1 MEAYNPRTG
10 FILRNQPTPECARVT
25 VPTTSLQKAC
35 RLLRVLSDARNTRLT
50 DLAMAAGV
58 DKASALRLLDTLA
71 AEGFIERDPDTKAFT
86 LGPEWLALRAASVR
100 RIDPRASVRPAL
112 IRLAQAFEDTTI
124 LSVPS
129 GWESVCLELRP
140 GTFPIRANY
149 LDVGSRRPLG
159 VGAGSLALL
168 AALPDA
174 EVEATLHAIAP
185 ALKRYPRISAAMLLR
200 EVESTRARGY
210 AVLLDVVVERMGG
223 IAIALPDPDGYPLGA
238 ISIAALNERITEREP
253 ALARALRREAE
264 AVCAA
269 WTPPAPNTAA
279 ARRRNATLA
288 SATPTTKTPTARK
301 TRRTTTTDL

>member
-1 MEAYNPRTG
+1 M
-10 FILRNQPTPECARVT
+10 T
-25 VPTTSLQKAC
+25 VPTTSLLKAC
-35 RLLRVLSDARNTRLT
+35 RLLRALSDARNTRLT
-50 DLAMAAGV
+50 DLAVAAGV

-71 AEGFIERDPDTKAFT
+71 AEGFIARDADTKAFS

-112 IRLAQAFEDTTI
+112 IRLAHAFEDTAM

-174 EVEATLHAIAP
+174 EVEATLQCIAP
-185 ALKRYPRISAAMLLR
+185 ALRRYPRVNAALLLR
-200 EVESTRARGY
+200 EVEATRARGY

-238 ISIAALNERITEREP
+238 ISIAALNERISEREP

-264 AVCAA
+264 TVCAA
-269 WTPPAPNTAA
+269 WTPPAPNSTA
-279 ARRRNATLA
+279 ARRRGGAMART
-288 SATPTTKTPTARK
+288 SPARK
-301 TRRTTTTDL
+301 TPPTSASITDLQPET

>member
-1 MEAYNPRTG
+1 M
-10 FILRNQPTPECARVT
+10 T

-35 RLLRVLSDARNTRLT
+35 RLLRALSDARNTRLT
-50 DLAMAAGV
+50 DLAGAAGV

-71 AEGFIERDPDTKAFT
+71 TEGFIERDPDTKAFT

-100 RIDPRASVRPAL
+100 RIDPRAIVRPAL
-112 IRLAQAFEDTTI
+112 IRLAHAFEDTAI

-174 EVEATLHAIAP
+174 EVEATLRCIAP
-185 ALKRYPRISAAMLLR
+185 ALKRYPRIDHALLLR
-200 EVESTRARGY
+200 EVEATRARGY

-223 IAIALPDPDGYPLGA
+223 IAVALPDPDGYPLGA

-264 AVCAA
+264 AICAA
-269 WTPPAPNTAA
+269 WTPPAAHAAA
-279 ARRRNATLA
+279 ARRRHGAQPSIPATA
-288 SATPTTKTPTARK
+288 PTTAATRKTSAATPNPSPEA
-301 TRRTTTTDL
+301 

>member
-1 MEAYNPRTG
+1 M
-10 FILRNQPTPECARVT
+10 
-25 VPTTSLQKAC
+25 
-35 RLLRVLSDARNTRLT
+35 
-50 DLAMAAGV
+50 
-58 DKASALRLLDTLA
+58 
-71 AEGFIERDPDTKAFT
+71 
-86 LGPEWLALRAASVR
+86 
-100 RIDPRASVRPAL
+100 
-112 IRLAQAFEDTTI
+112 

-174 EVEATLHAIAP
+174 EVEATLQCIAP
-185 ALKRYPRISAAMLLR
+185 ALRRYPRVNAALLLPR
-200 EVESTRARGY
+200 EVEATRARGY

-238 ISIAALNERITEREP
+238 ISIAALNERISEREP

-264 AVCAA
+264 TVCAA
-269 WTPPAPNTAA
+269 WTPPAPNSTA
-279 ARRRNATLA
+279 ARRRGGADGKDIARAEETPPTSA
-288 SATPTTKTPTARK
+288 SI
-301 TRRTTTTDL
+301 TDLQPET

>member
-1 MEAYNPRTG
+1 M
-10 FILRNQPTPECARVT
+10 T

-35 RLLRVLSDARNTRLT
+35 KLLRALSDPRHTRLT
-50 DLAMAAGV
+50 DLAAATGV

-71 AEGFIERDPDTKAFT
+71 AEGFVARDADTKAFS

-100 RIDPRASVRPAL
+100 RIDPRAAVRPAL
-112 IRLAQAFEDTTI
+112 IRLAQAFEDTAI

-129 GWESVCLELRP
+129 GCESVCLELRP

-174 EVEATLHAIAP
+174 EVETTVRAIAP
-185 ALKRYPRISAAMLLR
+185 ALRRYPRIDGALLLR
-200 EVESTRARGY
+200 EVAATRARGY

-223 IAIALPDPDGYPLGA
+223 IAIALPGPDGYPLGA

-264 AVCAA
+264 AVSAA
-269 WTPPAPNTAA
+269 WLPAA
-279 ARRRNATLA
+279 AQDGPAR
-288 SATPTTKTPTARK
+288 SSTARRPRK
-301 TRRTTTTDL
+301 AGAARAQPQPEA